1 MLEFKNVN
9 KTFGPVKALSNI
21 NFRVN
26 KGEIV
31 GLVGENGAGKSTL
44 MKIIFGAYQADDGT
58 ILIDGRQK
66 QFTSPRDAMQNG
78 IGMVFQEQSLIGN
91 LSVMENIFLGR
102 EREFKKFGIIDFKKM
117 EVAANFQLAKVGLE
131 IDARIQTFDLSFA
144 QRQLVELAKVL
155 TLEERTKNNLVILLD
170 EPTSV
175 LSEDEVQL
183 LFKLVNQLRERAAFI
198 FVSHRLDE
206 VISLSD
212 RIYVLKDGEV
222 VDEVNAAAA
231 RPESIQSAMVGREID
246 SGYYKQDE
254 RKEFDASSVILDI
267 KNISL
272 RSKLKNINLKV
283 RKSEVVCLV
292 GTEGS
297 GREAILRSVFG
308 MEPPEEGNITYF
320 GHEKLS
326 IKSPF
331 DAVSN
336 GVGYMPR
343 ERKIEGIFSSMDVT
357 ENITSSQLK
366 NFNRFGF
373 LKQNEEQNLARKWVD
388 RLSIKTPSISADCGR
403 LSGGNQQKVV
413 LAKWRSSG
421 AKLMMLDHPT
431 RGLDIG
437 AKQDVYGMIRE
448 MCAAGIGLIVVPDTF
463 EEAIGLAHTILV
475 MKDGKTVSV
484 FDTSTQNVTP
494 FDLVSAMT

>member
-9 KTFGPVKALSNI
+9 KIFGPVKALSDI
-21 NFRVN
+21 NFKVK

-44 MKIIFGAYQADDGT
+44 MKIIFGAYQADSGT
-58 ILIDGRQK
+58 IMIDGRQT
-66 QFTSPRDAMQNG
+66 QYMSPRDAMQNG

-102 EREFKKFGIIDFKKM
+102 ESEFKRFGIINFNEM
-117 EVAANFQLAKVGLE
+117 EAAAKYQLAKVGLE
-131 IDARIQTFDLSFA
+131 IDPRTQTFDLSFA

-155 TLEERTKNNLVILLD
+155 TLEERTQNDLVILLD

-175 LSEDEVQL
+175 LAEDEVKL
-183 LFKLVNQLRERAAFI
+183 LFKLVNQLRDRAAFI

-206 VISLSD
+206 VISISD

-222 VDEVNAAAA
+222 VDEVDASTAK
-231 RPESIQSAMVGREID
+231 PESIQAAMVGREID
-246 SGYYKQDE
+246 SGYYRQDE
-254 RKEFDASSVILDI
+254 RKEFDASSVIL
-267 KNISL
+267 NLENVSV
-272 RSKLKNINLKV
+272 RSKLKNINLKL
-283 RKSEVVCLV
+283 RKSEVICLV

-308 MEPPEEGNITYF
+308 MEAPGEGSISYF
-320 GHEKLS
+320 GDRSLS
-326 IKSPF
+326 IRSPS

-357 ENITSSQLK
+357 ENMTSSQLEK
-366 NFNRFGF
+366 YNRFGF
-373 LKQNEEQNLARKWVD
+373 LQQNAERKLARKWVD
-388 RLSIKTPSISADCGR
+388 RLSIKTPSIAADCGR

-421 AKLMMLDHPT
+421 ATLMMLDHPT

-448 MCAAGIGLIVVPDTF
+448 MSAAGIGLIVVPDTF
-463 EEAIGLAHTILV
+463 EEAIGLAHTIIV
-475 MKDGKTVSV
+475 MKDGKIMNV
-484 FDTSTQNVTP
+484 FDTATQQVTP

>member
-254 RKEFDASSVILDI
+254 RKKFDASSVILDI

-272 RSKLKNINLKV
+272 GSKLKNINLKL

-320 GHEKLS
+320 GNETLS

>member
-1 MLEFKNVN
+1 M
-9 KTFGPVKALSNI
+9 
-21 NFRVN
+21 
-26 KGEIV
+26 
-31 GLVGENGAGKSTL
+31 
-44 MKIIFGAYQADDGT
+44 
-58 ILIDGRQK
+58 
-66 QFTSPRDAMQNG
+66 
-78 IGMVFQEQSLIGN
+78 
-91 LSVMENIFLGR
+91 
-102 EREFKKFGIIDFKKM
+102 
-117 EVAANFQLAKVGLE
+117 
-131 IDARIQTFDLSFA
+131 
-144 QRQLVELAKVL
+144 
-155 TLEERTKNNLVILLD
+155 
-170 EPTSV
+170 
-175 LSEDEVQL
+175 
-183 LFKLVNQLRERAAFI
+183 
-198 FVSHRLDE
+198 
-206 VISLSD
+206 
-212 RIYVLKDGEV
+212 
-222 VDEVNAAAA
+222 
-231 RPESIQSAMVGREID
+231 
-246 SGYYKQDE
+246 
-254 RKEFDASSVILDI
+254 
-267 KNISL
+267 
-272 RSKLKNINLKV
+272 
-283 RKSEVVCLV
+283 VCLV

-308 MEPPEEGNITYF
+308 MEPPEEGNIAYF
-320 GHEKLS
+320 GNETLS

-343 ERKIEGIFSSMDVT
+343 ERKIEGVFSSMDVT

>member
-222 VDEVNAAAA
+222 VDEVTAAAA

-254 RKEFDASSVILDI
+254 RKKFDASSVILDI

-272 RSKLKNINLKV
+272 GSKLKNINLKL

-320 GHEKLS
+320 GHERLS

>member
-9 KTFGPVKALSNI
+9 KVFGPVKALTDI
-21 NFRVN
+21 NFSVN

-44 MKIIFGAYQADDGT
+44 MKIIFGAYKADSGT
-58 ILIDGRQK
+58 ILIDGRQT

-102 EREFKKFGIIDFKKM
+102 ESEFKHLGFIDFKKM
-117 EVAANFQLAKVGLE
+117 EAAAVHQLDKVGLN
-131 IDARIQTFDLSFA
+131 IDPRMETFDLSFA

-155 TLEERTKNNLVILLD
+155 TLEERTSKDLVILLD

-175 LSEDEVQL
+175 LSEDEVEL
-183 LFKLVNQLRERAAFI
+183 LFELVNQLRDRAAFI

-206 VISLSD
+206 VIRVSD

-222 VDEVNAAAA
+222 VDQVSAAKAL
-231 RPESIQSAMVGREID
+231 PESIQSKMVGREID

-254 RKEFDASSVILDI
+254 RNTFDTSQIILSLSD
-267 KNISL
+267 ISL
-272 RSKLKNINLKV
+272 KSKLDKISFEL

-297 GREAILRSVFG
+297 GREAILRSIFG
-308 MEPPEEGNITYF
+308 MEYPDQGIIKYF
-320 GHEKLS
+320 KDDNLS
-326 IKSPF
+326 IKSPH

-343 ERKIEGIFSSMDVT
+343 ERKIEGIFASMNVA
-357 ENITSSQLK
+357 ENITSSQLQTYSQ
-366 NFNRFGF
+366 FGF
-373 LKQNEEQNLARKWVD
+373 LKQNLENNLASKWVEK
-388 RLSIKTPSISADCGR
+388 LSIKTPSIRTDCGR

-421 AKLMMLDHPT
+421 VKLMMLDHPT

-437 AKQDVYGMIRE
+437 AKQDVYSMIRE
-448 MCAAGIGLIVVPDTF
+448 MSSAGIGLIVVPDTF

-475 MKDGKTVSV
+475 MKDGRCVNV
-484 FDTSTQNVTP
+484 FNTETENVTP
-494 FDLVSAMT
+494 FDLVAAMT

>member
-102 EREFKKFGIIDFKKM
+102 EREFKTVGIIDFKKM

-222 VDEVNAAAA
+222 VDEVTAAAA

-308 MEPPEEGNITYF
+308 METPEEG
-320 GHEKLS
+320 
-326 IKSPF
+326 
-331 DAVSN
+331 
-336 GVGYMPR
+336 
-343 ERKIEGIFSSMDVT
+343 
-357 ENITSSQLK
+357 
-366 NFNRFGF
+366 
-373 LKQNEEQNLARKWVD
+373 
-388 RLSIKTPSISADCGR
+388 
-403 LSGGNQQKVV
+403 
-413 LAKWRSSG
+413 
-421 AKLMMLDHPT
+421 
-431 RGLDIG
+431 
-437 AKQDVYGMIRE
+437 
-448 MCAAGIGLIVVPDTF
+448 
-463 EEAIGLAHTILV
+463 
-475 MKDGKTVSV
+475 
-484 FDTSTQNVTP
+484 
-494 FDLVSAMT
+494 

>member
-222 VDEVNAAAA
+222 VDEVTAAAA

-308 MEPPEEGNITYF
+308 MEPPEEGNIAYF
-320 GHEKLS
+320 GNETLS

-357 ENITSSQLK
+357 ENMTSSQLK

-437 AKQDVYGMIRE
+437 AKQDVYAMIRE